1 MKQILLLPTNS
12 IIIIALVA
20 FFVFGSIFH
29 NFQGN
34 IGAQSTAAA
43 FSVLFVIILT
53 KVLMNQGQHLQ
64 KQSELEKKEAERKRK
79 GFETRVELY
88 QDCAKEIVKFL
99 EKDKISWP
107 DIRKVRDMALQLH
120 LVAGAQ
126 VLEKQSVFATTA
138 LIHLQA
144 AMDAARDG
152 DSIADSIAYQEGDG
166 ACQLTD
172 YGRSEIWSA
181 VGEFLNACRVDLD
194 MSEDS
199 ANESSSIRFNELLKN
214 FNSVDRSITTLKNAK
229 EPLQGGINEWIKSK
243 YPDRF
248 LPNFINKIRKFL
260 NDLEASDAGLDVKV
274 TKTLISLRKRD
285 AKSHKRDVV
294 YFSQVKKDYYSL
306 SIVPPEGDLL
316 ENIRDGLLEVGIEME
331 GRDVMFPTNYS
342 TLQMKALQSAIQ
354 ASSALLQ

>member
-1 MKQILLLPTNS
+1 MKHILLLPTNS

-53 KVLMNQGQHLQ
+53 KVLVNQGQHLQ

-79 GFETRVELY
+79 VFETRVELY

-126 VLEKQSVFATTA
+126 VLEKHSVFATTA

-152 DSIADSIAYQEGDG
+152 DSIAYQEGDG

-194 MSEDS
+194 VSEDS

-248 LPNFINKIRKFL
+248 LPDFINKIRKFL